1 MHLFSVFFS
10 DRLAAEGS
18 SGTEV
23 LDGTPLRMPA
33 NPDFKSF
40 TKMIAQVFSF
50 IILLL
55 SFSTQEINSNDF
67 TIFSSL
73 SKLFIFIFFFS

>member
-1 MHLFSVFFS
+1 MLVVSCSVFFS

-18 SGTEV
+18 AGVEV

-40 TKMIAQVFSF
+40 TKMIAQVHTLKSF
-50 IILLL
+50 
-55 SFSTQEINSNDF
+55 
-67 TIFSSL
+67 
-73 SKLFIFIFFFS
+73 

>member
-1 MHLFSVFFS
+1 LTLFLACSVFFS

-40 TKMIAQVFSF
+40 TKMIAQVG
-50 IILLL
+50 L
-55 SFSTQEINSNDF
+55 
-67 TIFSSL
+67 FSSP
-73 SKLFIFIFFFS
+73 SWAVTR

>member
-1 MHLFSVFFS
+1 LEILGLSCSVFFS

-18 SGTEV
+18 AGVEV

-40 TKMIAQVFSF
+40 TKMIAQVRRILESF
-50 IILLL
+50 
-55 SFSTQEINSNDF
+55 
-67 TIFSSL
+67 
-73 SKLFIFIFFFS
+73 